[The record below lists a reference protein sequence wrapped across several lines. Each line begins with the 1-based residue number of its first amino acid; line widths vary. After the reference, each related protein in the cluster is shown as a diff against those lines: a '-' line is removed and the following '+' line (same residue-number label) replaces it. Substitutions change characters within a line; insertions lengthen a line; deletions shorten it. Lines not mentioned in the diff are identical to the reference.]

1 MYPAMPADEMVSE
14 NQLGWPYTWNVA
26 VWVLPPLRAAL
37 IVAVEPAAL
46 AVLNQLLGMV
56 VWYRRVYF
64 APLGPRDCLLVM
76 LRSDAPRRLAP
87 MVRLALDTSEWPNS
101 S

>member
-26 VWVLPPLRAAL
+26 VWVLPPPRAAL

-46 AVLNQLLGMV
+46 AVLNQPLGMV
-56 VWYRRVYF
+56 V
-64 APLGPRDCLLVM
+64 
-76 LRSDAPRRLAP
+76 
-87 MVRLALDTSEWPNS
+87 
-101 S
+101 